1 MKKRILASFTLVMTF
16 LLGFAF
22 NSFISKITNGQSS
35 TKKVTGIGGIF
46 FKCKD
51 PKKMREWYKTHLGLE
66 TNQYG
71 TVFEWYQGADSTKK
85 GFTQWSPFNE
95 KTKYFEP
102 STKDFMINYRVENL
116 AALIEQ
122 LKKDSVTV
130 TDQIE
135 TVEYGKFVH
144 IMDIEGNKLELWEP
158 NDVEFELLG
167 KKMGVKTT
175 K

>member
-1 MKKRILASFTLVMTF
+1 MKKKVLVSFAFVSTF

-22 NSFISKITNGQSS
+22 NSFISKITNDQSS
-35 TKKVTGIGGIF
+35 PKKVTGIGGIF

-102 STKDFMINYRVENL
+102 
-116 AALIEQ
+116 
-122 LKKDSVTV
+122 
-130 TDQIE
+130 
-135 TVEYGKFVH
+135 
-144 IMDIEGNKLELWEP
+144 
-158 NDVEFELLG
+158 
-167 KKMGVKTT
+167 
-175 K
+175 